1 MLAEGAIS
9 ESLPVIGPIVAI
21 KCPLLTMRF
30 GNKWQDISEAWKM
43 QVQIQVVQILVQVQ
57 TQV

>member
-21 KCPLLTMRF
+21 KCPLLMVRF

-43 QVQIQVVQILVQVQ
+43 QVQILVQVQ